1 MSTVKHTASGQAAG
15 YLFQPDRALYWLS
28 NCEKGATVGVETAD
42 DVTVVN
48 DKGETVIREQDKN
61 SVQADGVPI
70 KDRSNDLWNTLYIW
84 VKALESGEFKTENVG
99 LFFATNKPIPED
111 ALVKKIAEAD
121 NSLVDD
127 IISRL
132 KTAGQDPPLG
142 IAEKVKYVLSKENFV
157 KELVP
162 IIQLSDNNTPG
173 NLDDKIINQLHLPT
187 ETAYEILNELKG
199 WIHSAIT
206 TLWNEGKP
214 GVLSREAFDNY
225 LNQSRYIA
233 NSRKVR
239 ERVKR
244 LVLDNIEE
252 TKKSGAKQGIFVKQI
267 EAISDDEFLAIDA
280 IDDYLCADVERTR
293 LIVAGEITG
302 ADFDDFDDKCEE
314 RWKEVTRRNIRTDKI
329 NSILSDRTLTQ
340 EQKEQK
346 LRDLGFEIY
355 DQTCSGYNGV
365 LAGYTTTES
374 YLTKGTYHMMS
385 DSLKL
390 GWHPQWKEMFNPV
403 TTDESK

>member
-1 MSTVKHTASGQAAG
+1 MSSKKHTASGPAAG

-28 NCEKGATVGVETAD
+28 NCEKGAIIGIETAD

-48 DKGETVIREQDKN
+48 DKGEIVIREQDKN
-61 SVQADGVPI
+61 SVKVDGVPI

-99 LFFATNKPIPED
+99 LFFATNKSIPEN
-111 ALVKKIAEAD
+111 ALVKKIAKAD
-121 NSLVDD
+121 VSCVDD
-127 IISRL
+127 IISSL
-132 KTAGQDPPLG
+132 KTAGQNPPSG
-142 IAEKVKYVLSKENFV
+142 IAEKVKYVLSKENLV

-162 IIQLSDNNTPG
+162 IIQLSDDNTPE
-173 NLDDKIINQLHLPT
+173 NLDYEIINQLHLPA
-187 ETAYEILNELKG
+187 ETSFEILNELKG

-206 TLWNEGKP
+206 TLWNEGKL
-214 GVLSREAFDNY
+214 GILSREAFDNY
-225 LNQSRYIA
+225 LNKSRYIA
-233 NSRKVR
+233 NSHKVR

-244 LVLDNIEE
+244 LVRNDIEE
-252 TKKSGAKQGIFVKQI
+252 IKRSGAEQGIFVKQI
-267 EAISDDEFLAIDA
+267 EAISNDEDLVMEA

-293 LIVAGEITG
+293 LILAGEITG
-302 ADFDDFDDKCEE
+302 LDFDDFDDKCVE
-314 RWKEVTRRNIRTDKI
+314 RWKEVTRRNIRTDNL
-329 NSILSDRTLTQ
+329 NSILRDSTLTK

-346 LRDLGFEIY
+346 LRDLGFDIF

-374 YLTKGTYHMMS
+374 YLTKGTYHIMS

-390 GWHPQWKEMFNPV
+390 GWHPQWEEIFNPV
-403 TTDESK
+403 TIDESK